1 MFNQFKMENQPA
13 PIIFN
18 LEETQERSNGD
29 KTGLN
34 IINNKNDFSNY
45 KDKNFNKLRNLQ
57 KLIRKESALKELCK
71 FKNKID

>member
-1 MFNQFKMENQPA
+1 MENQPA

-18 LEETQERSNGD
+18 LEETQDRLNDD
-29 KTGLN
+29 KTTSLN
-34 IINNKNDFSNY
+34 IINNKNDF

>member
-1 MFNQFKMENQPA
+1 MENQPA

-29 KTGLN
+29 KTGQN

-71 FKNKID
+71 LNNKID